1 MIYTLVF
8 VLALLTVLTFFVFSG
23 YLYRMLPE
31 DGGLVSL
38 ILQVRPLIRWI
49 VRLFSPVPLLHGA
62 LCGAAEPETDLSQS
76 AAGRCGLRSVLV
88 CLLLFLCPSM

>member
-1 MIYTLVF
+1 MIYTPGVCAGTTGG
-8 VLALLTVLTFFVFSG
+8 VDFFVFSG

-49 VRLFSPVPLLHGA
+49 VLFFS
-62 LCGAAEPETDLSQS
+62 
-76 AAGRCGLRSVLV
+76 
-88 CLLLFLCPSM
+88 CPSSSRRSLQRCRAQELTFRSQLPGGVACALS